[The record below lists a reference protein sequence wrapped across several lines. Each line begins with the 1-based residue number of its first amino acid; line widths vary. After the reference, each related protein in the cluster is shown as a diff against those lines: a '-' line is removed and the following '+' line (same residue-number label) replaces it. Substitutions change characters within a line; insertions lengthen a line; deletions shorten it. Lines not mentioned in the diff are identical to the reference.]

1 MSEICNKC
9 GLPQEVCVCEDIAK
23 EAQGKINIGMDKRR
37 YGKMVTILTNIDPAA
52 VGGDL
57 QAFAKKLKTHCA
69 CGGTSKDGQIVLQG
83 DHQKKVTEKLRSMG
97 FSIGN

>member
-23 EAQGKINIGMDKRR
+23 EAQGQISIEIAKRR
-37 YGKMVTILTNIDPAA
+37 YGKLVTILNNIDPAA

-57 QAFAKKLKTHCA
+57 QAFAKKMKTHCA
-69 CGGTSKDGQIVLQG
+69 CGGTSKNGQIVLQG
-83 DHQKKVTEKLRSMG
+83 EHKKKVTEKLLSMG
-97 FSIGN
+97 FNIGN